1 MPFEGQ
7 SKKKWVDEDGWSVGL
22 KCELMMCSIVGP
34 LKWPSVIQGHLIKK
48 KKIDARQR
56 AADKTASCVTKP
68 GGECTAVN
76 KNKLK

>member
-34 LKWPSVIQGHLIKK
+34 LKWPSVIQGHLIKN
-48 KKIDARQR
+48 KKIDAR
-56 AADKTASCVTKP
+56 
-68 GGECTAVN
+68 
-76 KNKLK
+76 